1 MLEIPILNI
10 KLYQG
15 DDDKLNL
22 TFRYADA
29 SEVDFTKIKRID
41 MEGKVGKKQVF
52 SLSSTRGEIKVVPDD
67 IKQIEI
73 MIPASLTETAKWTKC
88 DYDIQVIEEDQ
99 GIRTICKGVICLEQ
113 DVTYIP
119 NVKCKIYSG
128 STII

>member
-1 MLEIPILNI
+1 MLEIPVLNI

-29 SEVDFTKIKRID
+29 TEVDFTKIKRID

-52 SLSSTRGEIKVVPDD
+52 SLSSTRGEIKVVPNDV
-67 IKQIEI
+67 KQIEI

-88 DYDIQVIEEDQ
+88 DYDIQVVEEDQ
-99 GIRTICKGVICLEQ
+99 GIRTICKGVICLEP

-119 NVKCKIYSG
+119 GVK
-128 STII
+128 STVGVP

>member
-1 MLEIPILNI
+1 MLEIPVLNI

-29 SEVDFTKIKRID
+29 TEVDFTKIKRID

-52 SLSSTRGEIKVVPDD
+52 SLSSTRGEIKVVPNDV
-67 IKQIEI
+67 KQIEI
-73 MIPASLTETAKWTKC
+73 MIPASITETAKWSKC
-88 DYDIQVIEEDQ
+88 DYDIQVVEEDQ
-99 GIRTICKGVICLEQ
+99 GIRTICKGIICLEP

-119 NVKCKIYSG
+119 NVKTTVG
-128 STII
+128 VP

>member
-1 MLEIPILNI
+1 MLEIPVLNI
-10 KLYQG
+10 RLYQG

-29 SEVDFTKIKRID
+29 SEVNFTKIKRID

-52 SLSSTRGEIKVVPDD
+52 SLSSTRGEIKVVPND

-73 MIPASLTETAKWTKC
+73 MIPASLTETAKWSKC
-88 DYDIQVIEEDQ
+88 DYDIQVVEEDQ
-99 GIRTICKGVICLEQ
+99 GIRTICKGVICLES

-119 NVKCKIYSG
+119 GVK
-128 STII
+128 STVGVP

>member
-52 SLSSTRGEIKVVPDD
+52 SLSSTRGEIKVVPND

-73 MIPASLTETAKWTKC
+73 MIPASLTETAKWSKC
-88 DYDIQVIEEDQ
+88 DYDIQVVEEDQ
-99 GIRTICKGVICLEQ
+99 GIRTICKGVICLEP

-119 NVKCKIYSG
+119 DVK
-128 STII
+128 STVGVP

>member
-1 MLEIPILNI
+1 MLEIPVLNI

-52 SLSSTRGEIKVVPDD
+52 SLSSTRGEIKVVPND

-73 MIPASLTETAKWTKC
+73 MIPASLTETVKWTKC
-88 DYDIQVIEEDQ
+88 DYDIQVVEEDQ

-119 NVKCKIYSG
+119 DVK
-128 STII
+128 STVGVP

>member
-41 MEGKVGKKQVF
+41 MEGKIGKKQVF
-52 SLSSTRGEIKVVPDD
+52 SLSSTRGEIKIVPNDV
-67 IKQIEI
+67 KQIEI
-73 MIPASLTETAKWTKC
+73 MIPASMTETAKWSKC
-88 DYDIQVIEEDQ
+88 DYDIQVVEEDQ
-99 GIRTICKGVICLEQ
+99 GIRTICKGIICLEP

-119 NVKCKIYSG
+119 NVK
-128 STII
+128 STVGVP

>member
-1 MLEIPILNI
+1 MLEIPVLNI

-52 SLSSTRGEIKVVPDD
+52 SLSSTRGEIKVVPND

-88 DYDIQVIEEDQ
+88 DYDIQVVEEDQ

-119 NVKCKIYSG
+119 DVK
-128 STII
+128 STVGVP

>member
-1 MLEIPILNI
+1 MLEIPVLNI

-52 SLSSTRGEIKVVPDD
+52 SLSSTRGEIKVVPNDV
-67 IKQIEI
+67 KQIEI
-73 MIPASLTETAKWTKC
+73 MIPASLTETAKWSKC
-88 DYDIQVIEEDQ
+88 DYDIQVVEEDQ
-99 GIRTICKGVICLEQ
+99 GIRTICKGVICLEP

-119 NVKCKIYSG
+119 DVK
-128 STII
+128 STVGVP

>member
-1 MLEIPILNI
+1 MLEVPVLNI

-52 SLSSTRGEIKVVPDD
+52 SLSSTRGEIKVVPND

-88 DYDIQVIEEDQ
+88 DYDIQVVEEDQ

-119 NVKCKIYSG
+119 DVK
-128 STII
+128 STVGVP

>member
-41 MEGKVGKKQVF
+41 MEGKIGKKQVF
-52 SLSSTRGEIKVVPDD
+52 SLSSTRGEIKVVPNDV
-67 IKQIEI
+67 KQIEI
-73 MIPASLTETAKWTKC
+73 MIPASMTETAKWSKC
-88 DYDIQVIEEDQ
+88 DYDIQVVEEDQ
-99 GIRTICKGVICLEQ
+99 GIRTICKGIICLEP

-119 NVKCKIYSG
+119 NVK
-128 STII
+128 TTV

>member
-1 MLEIPILNI
+1 MLEIPVLNI

-52 SLSSTRGEIKVVPDD
+52 SLSSTRGEIKVVPNDV
-67 IKQIEI
+67 KQIEI
-73 MIPASLTETAKWTKC
+73 MIPASLTETAKWSKC
-88 DYDIQVIEEDQ
+88 DYDIQVVEEDQ
-99 GIRTICKGVICLEQ
+99 GIRTICKGVICLEP

-119 NVKCKIYSG
+119 NVK
-128 STII
+128 STVGVP

>member
-1 MLEIPILNI
+1 MLEIPVLNI

-22 TFRYADA
+22 TFRYTDA

-52 SLSSTRGEIKVVPDD
+52 SLSSTRGEIKIVPNDV
-67 IKQIEI
+67 KQIEV
-73 MIPASLTETAKWTKC
+73 MIPASLTETAKWSKC
-88 DYDIQVIEEDQ
+88 DYDIQVVEEDQ
-99 GIRTICKGVICLEQ
+99 GIRTICKGVICLEP

-119 NVKCKIYSG
+119 DVK
-128 STII
+128 STVGVP

>member
-1 MLEIPILNI
+1 MLEIPVLNI
-10 KLYQG
+10 RLYQG

-52 SLSSTRGEIKVVPDD
+52 SLSSTRGEIKVVPNDV
-67 IKQIEI
+67 KQIEI

-88 DYDIQVIEEDQ
+88 DYDIQVVEEDQ
-99 GIRTICKGVICLEQ
+99 GIRTICKGVICLEP

-119 NVKCKIYSG
+119 DVK
-128 STII
+128 STVGVP

>member
-1 MLEIPILNI
+1 MLEIPVLNI

-29 SEVDFTKIKRID
+29 TEVDFTKIKRID

-52 SLSSTRGEIKVVPDD
+52 SLSSTRGEIKVVPND

-88 DYDIQVIEEDQ
+88 DYDIQVVEEDQ

-119 NVKCKIYSG
+119 DVK
-128 STII
+128 STVGVP

>member
-1 MLEIPILNI
+1 MLEIPVLNI

-52 SLSSTRGEIKVVPDD
+52 SLSSTRGEIKVVPND

-88 DYDIQVIEEDQ
+88 DYDIQVVEEDQ

-119 NVKCKIYSG
+119 RCKIYSG

>member
-1 MLEIPILNI
+1 MLEIPVLNI

-41 MEGKVGKKQVF
+41 MEGKVGKKPVF
-52 SLSSTRGEIKVVPDD
+52 SLSSTRGEIKVVPND

-88 DYDIQVIEEDQ
+88 DYDIQVVEEDQ

-119 NVKCKIYSG
+119 DVK
-128 STII
+128 STVGVP

>member
-1 MLEIPILNI
+1 MLEIPVLNI

-22 TFRYADA
+22 TFRYADT

-52 SLSSTRGEIKVVPDD
+52 SLSSTRGEIKVVPNDV
-67 IKQIEI
+67 KQIEI
-73 MIPASLTETAKWTKC
+73 MIPASLTETAKWSKC
-88 DYDIQVIEEDQ
+88 DYDIQVVEEDQ
-99 GIRTICKGVICLEQ
+99 GIRTICKGIICLEP

-119 NVKCKIYSG
+119 NVKTTVG
-128 STII
+128 VP

>member
-1 MLEIPILNI
+1 MLEIPVLNI

-22 TFRYADA
+22 TFRYVDA

-52 SLSSTRGEIKVVPDD
+52 SVSSTRGEIKVVPND

-88 DYDIQVIEEDQ
+88 DYDIQVVEEDQ

-119 NVKCKIYSG
+119 DVK
-128 STII
+128 STVGVP

>member
-22 TFRYADA
+22 TYCYADA

-52 SLSSTRGEIKVVPDD
+52 SLSSTRGEIKIVPNDV
-67 IKQIEI
+67 KQIEV
-73 MIPASLTETAKWTKC
+73 MIPASLTETAKWSKC
-88 DYDIQVIEEDQ
+88 DYDIQVVEEDQ
-99 GIRTICKGVICLEQ
+99 GIRTICKGVICLEP

-119 NVKCKIYSG
+119 DVK
-128 STII
+128 STVGVP

>member
-41 MEGKVGKKQVF
+41 MEGKIGKKQVF
-52 SLSSTRGEIKVVPDD
+52 SLSSTRGEIKIVPNDV
-67 IKQIEI
+67 KQIEI
-73 MIPASLTETAKWTKC
+73 MIPASMTETAKWSKC
-88 DYDIQVIEEDQ
+88 DYDIQVVEEDQ
-99 GIRTICKGVICLEQ
+99 GIRTICKGIICLEP

-119 NVKCKIYSG
+119 NVKTTVG
-128 STII
+128 VP

>member
-1 MLEIPILNI
+1 MLEIPVLNI

-22 TFRYADA
+22 TFRYVDA

-52 SLSSTRGEIKVVPDD
+52 SLSSTRGEIKVVPND

-88 DYDIQVIEEDQ
+88 DYDIQVVEEDQ
-99 GIRTICKGVICLEQ
+99 GIRTICKGIICLEP

-119 NVKCKIYSG
+119 DVK
-128 STII
+128 STVGVP

>member
-1 MLEIPILNI
+1 MLEIPVLNI

-29 SEVDFTKIKRID
+29 TEVDFTKIKRID

-52 SLSSTRGEIKVVPDD
+52 SLSSTRGEIKVVPNDV
-67 IKQIEI
+67 KQIEI

-88 DYDIQVIEEDQ
+88 DYDIQVVEEDQ
-99 GIRTICKGVICLEQ
+99 GIRTICKGVICLEP

-119 NVKCKIYSG
+119 DVK
-128 STII
+128 STVGVP

>member
-1 MLEIPILNI
+1 MLEIPVLNI

-52 SLSSTRGEIKVVPDD
+52 SLSSTRGEIKVVPNDV
-67 IKQIEI
+67 KQIEI
-73 MIPASLTETAKWTKC
+73 MIPASLTETAKWSKC
-88 DYDIQVIEEDQ
+88 DYDIQVVEEDQ

-119 NVKCKIYSG
+119 DVK
-128 STII
+128 STVGVP

>member
-1 MLEIPILNI
+1 MLEIPVLNI
-10 KLYQG
+10 RLYQG

-29 SEVDFTKIKRID
+29 TEVDFTKIKRID

-52 SLSSTRGEIKVVPDD
+52 SLSSTRGEIKVVPNDV
-67 IKQIEI
+67 KQIEI

-88 DYDIQVIEEDQ
+88 DYDIQVVEEDQ
-99 GIRTICKGVICLEQ
+99 GIRTICKGVICLEP

-119 NVKCKIYSG
+119 DVK
-128 STII
+128 STVGVP

>member
-52 SLSSTRGEIKVVPDD
+52 SLSSTRGEIKVVPNDV
-67 IKQIEI
+67 KQIEI
-73 MIPASLTETAKWTKC
+73 MIPASMTETAKWSKC
-88 DYDIQVIEEDQ
+88 DYDIQVVEEDQ
-99 GIRTICKGVICLEQ
+99 GIRTICKGIICLEP

-119 NVKCKIYSG
+119 NIKTTVG
-128 STII
+128 VP

>member
-1 MLEIPILNI
+1 MLEIPVLNI

-29 SEVDFTKIKRID
+29 TEVDFTKIKRID

-67 IKQIEI
+67 VKQIEI
-73 MIPASLTETAKWTKC
+73 MIPASLTETAKWSKC
-88 DYDIQVIEEDQ
+88 DYDIQVVEEDQ
-99 GIRTICKGVICLEQ
+99 GIRTICKGVICLEP

-119 NVKCKIYSG
+119 DVK
-128 STII
+128 STVGVP

>member
-1 MLEIPILNI
+1 MLEIPVLNI

-52 SLSSTRGEIKVVPDD
+52 SLSSTRGEIKVVPNDV
-67 IKQIEI
+67 KQIEI
-73 MIPASLTETAKWTKC
+73 MIPASMTETAKWTKC
-88 DYDIQVIEEDQ
+88 DYDIQVVEEDQ

-119 NVKCKIYSG
+119 NVK
-128 STII
+128 STVGVP

>member
-1 MLEIPILNI
+1 MLEIPVLNI

-22 TFRYADA
+22 TYRYADA

-52 SLSSTRGEIKVVPDD
+52 SLSSTRGEIKVVPND

-88 DYDIQVIEEDQ
+88 DYDIQVVEEDQ

-119 NVKCKIYSG
+119 DVK
-128 STII
+128 STVGVP

>member
-22 TFRYADA
+22 TFLYADA

-41 MEGKVGKKQVF
+41 MEGKIGKKQVF
-52 SLSSTRGEIKVVPDD
+52 SLSSTRGEIKVVPNDV
-67 IKQIEI
+67 KQIEI
-73 MIPASLTETAKWTKC
+73 MIPASMTETAKWSKC
-88 DYDIQVIEEDQ
+88 DYDIQVVEEDQ
-99 GIRTICKGVICLEQ
+99 GIRTICKGIICLEP

-119 NVKCKIYSG
+119 NVKTTVG
-128 STII
+128 VP

>member
-1 MLEIPILNI
+1 MLEIPVLNI

-29 SEVDFTKIKRID
+29 TEVDFTKIKRID

-52 SLSSTRGEIKVVPDD
+52 SLSSTRGEIKVVPNDV
-67 IKQIEI
+67 KQIEI
-73 MIPASLTETAKWTKC
+73 MIPASLTETAKWSKC
-88 DYDIQVIEEDQ
+88 DYDIQVVEEDQ
-99 GIRTICKGVICLEQ
+99 GIRTICKGVICLEP

-119 NVKCKIYSG
+119 DVK
-128 STII
+128 STVGVP

>member
-1 MLEIPILNI
+1 MLEIPVLNI

-52 SLSSTRGEIKVVPDD
+52 SLSSTRGEIKVVPND

-73 MIPASLTETAKWTKC
+73 MIPASLSETAKWTKC
-88 DYDIQVIEEDQ
+88 DYDIQVVEEDQ

-119 NVKCKIYSG
+119 DVK
-128 STII
+128 STVGVP